1 MSPEY
6 GSTITVF
13 PMGDETRRY
22 LRPTGRPA
30 EVIDLV
36 ERYAKEQGL
45 WFDPAATPAFSS
57 TIELD
62 LSTVVPSLAGPARP
76 QDRVRLDE
84 AKARFVDALH
94 TSLPDLVPGS
104 QDDAVDETFPAS
116 DPPSAGQSMNGADRK
131 STRLNSSH

>member
-1 MSPEY
+1 MDD
-6 GSTITVF
+6 G
-13 PMGDETRRY
+13 TRPY
-22 LRPTGRPA
+22 LRLRGRPA
-30 EVIDLV
+30 GVIDLV

-62 LSTVVPSLAGPARP
+62 LRTVVPSLAGPARP

-84 AKARFVDALH
+84 AKARFVDAQH

-104 QDDAVDETFPAS
+104 QDDPADKTFPAS
-116 DPPSAGQSMNGADRK
+116 DP
-131 STRLNSSH
+131 L